1 MRTRE
6 RSGMAK
12 RWGLSESGWIVLVG
26 AGLVVA
32 ACGPPPPTPVYAETE
47 RGADSDGDGAADID
61 DGCPNDPEDGLLPK
75 GNDGCPATDPDQDGV
90 LLADDQCPDA
100 KEDAL
105 EPKPADGCPMA
116 DADGDGVAD
125 SKDSCPAKLE
135 DNQAPDPGDGCP
147 APDDDADGIA
157 NLNDRCVTEPE
168 TFNGYRDA
176 DGCPD
181 TAPGEVAF
189 DPDSSEIYVPETKKI
204 EFDSDS
210 AELTA
215 VGQATV
221 AEVAK
226 TLKAHPEIGRIEI
239 EGHASSKGDL
249 QYNVGLTERRAQAV
263 GRALVK
269 AGVDPTRLVPMGYGE
284 FCPAMDR
291 GDDVD
296 EPKNRRVLLKAVLVR
311 GVWQTVPRGC
321 WRAQTAGINPTKRK
335 PGVAAGGSAPVPGE
349 VKPVGGA

>member
-1 MRTRE
+1 MIR
-6 RSGMAK
+6 RSPLTGKQWRAA
-12 RWGLSESGWIVLVG
+12 WLLLGLAGVACSG
-26 AGLVVA
+26 
-32 ACGPPPPTPVYAETE
+32 PPPTPVYAEVS
-47 RGADSDGDGAADID
+47 RGADQDGDGAADID
-61 DGCPNDPEDGLLPK
+61 DACPADPEDGLLPK
-75 GNDGCPATDPDQDGV
+75 ANDGCPATDPDHDGV
-90 LLADDQCPDA
+90 LLADDRCPDA
-100 KEDAL
+100 KEDGQA
-105 EPKPADGCPMA
+105 PMPADGCPMA

-125 SKDSCPAKLE
+125 AKDKCPSRLE
-135 DNQAPDPGDGCP
+135 DNQDPDPGDGCP
-147 APDDDADGIA
+147 SPDNDADGIA
-157 NLNDRCVTEPE
+157 DVVDKCPAQAE
-168 TFNGYRDA
+168 TVNGYRDS

-181 TAPGEVAF
+181 TPPAEVAF
-189 DPDSSEIYVPETKKI
+189 DPDASEIYVPETKKI

-210 AELTA
+210 ADLTTPA
-215 VGQATV
+215 QATIT
-221 AEVAK
+221 EVAK
-226 TLKAHPEIGRIEI
+226 ALKEHPEIGRVEI

-269 AGVDPTRLVPMGYGE
+269 AGVDPARLVPVGYGE

-335 PGVAAGGSAPVPGE
+335 PGVAAGGSAPAPGE